1 MKSAKTITIL
11 SPQIVGINFPRVI
24 LPVSLIKMTL
34 ENIVLILVSGK
45 MYILIYTRIH
55 SSESL
60 VEMGRR
66 ENIVDKKEKKNKKV
80 RSNLHIRSSELEYSH
95 STRAKK

>member
-1 MKSAKTITIL
+1 
-11 SPQIVGINFPRVI
+11 
-24 LPVSLIKMTL
+24 
-34 ENIVLILVSGK
+34 